1 MKKQQ
6 STRRNFLLKMGAVTG
21 LLAVSS
27 PLLITRLSAAS
38 GTALT
43 GASMSGDGDSLSVS
57 FVLNDAP
64 KYKVFKLSDP
74 ERVVIDLDDT
84 SMKGSLKQGRYDR
97 PPLSGI
103 RYATRPNGG
112 LRIVLDM
119 TRKVE
124 VSSSMAA
131 KRGDQILTLTLSR
144 SGSNSSASNAAQP
157 TKATVPQVSVAAP
170 AAVSSGTPSR
180 GRFVVVIDPGHGGH
194 DPGAI
199 GQRGTKEKDVVLG
212 VARKLKNT
220 IERNSNMKVVMT
232 RDSDTFIPLRQ
243 RIEIARRNN
252 ADLFISVHAD
262 ANTRS
267 QVHGSSVYVLS
278 QNGASSEAARLL
290 AESENNAFGLK
301 LGDLTL
307 GDEHNKVAPILL
319 DLSQNAT
326 LEKSLELAK
335 RTLRELAAVNNP
347 LRRQVESAGFMVLKA
362 PDIPSMLVETAF
374 LSNSLEEKRLRTDNY
389 QQQLADALFRG
400 VRSYQQALADTD
412 QRYA

>member
-1 MKKQQ
+1 MKKDQT
-6 STRRNFLLKMGAVTG
+6 TRRNFLLKMGAVTS

-27 PLLITRLSAAS
+27 PLLLTRLSVAAS
-38 GTALT
+38 GTSLT
-43 GASMSGDGDSLSVS
+43 GASLASEGNALHVA
-57 FVLNDAP
+57 FVLSDTT

-74 ERVVIDLDDT
+74 ERVVIDLDRT
-84 SMKGSLKQGRYDR
+84 TIKGSIKQGRYDR
-97 PPLSGI
+97 PPLAGI
-103 RYATRPNGG
+103 RYATRPDGG

-119 TRKVE
+119 LSNVA
-124 VSSSMAA
+124 VSSSLKA
-131 KRGDQILTLTLSR
+131 KRGDHILTVSLQAN
-144 SGSNSSASNAAQP
+144 GSSTSAARTPPLVATTPSTPTPSSSAP
-157 TKATVPQVSVAAP
+157 PQK
-170 AAVSSGTPSR
+170 
-180 GRFVVVIDPGHGGH
+180 GRFVVVLDAGHGGH

-199 GQRGTKEKDVVLG
+199 GRLGTREKDVVLG
-212 VARKLKNT
+212 VARKLKSR
-220 IERNSNMKVVMT
+220 IERDSNMKVVMT

-243 RIEIARRNN
+243 RLDIARRNN
-252 ADLFISVHAD
+252 ADLFISIHAD
-262 ANTRS
+262 ANNRS

-347 LRRQVESAGFMVLKA
+347 LRSQVESAGFMVLKA

-374 LSNSLEEKRLRTDNY
+374 LSNRLEEKRLRTDNY
-389 QQQLADALFRG
+389 QQQLADAIFKG
-400 VRSYQQALADTD
+400 VRSYQQAFAET
-412 QRYA
+412 QERYA